1 MVSRTLVVPLD
12 GSPFAE
18 RAVPIAG
25 AIAGR
30 IGGRLLL
37 LTAPYKGTLGPREYL
52 AEIVERFP
60 NLPID
65 TTETDEYLPTN
76 AIAKVVEESNDR
88 IVCMTSHGRGRLR
101 WSMLGSTAEEVI
113 RHSTRPML
121 LVGRNCHDNF
131 MTPDARML
139 TCFDGTES
147 SERIA
152 PLALEWAGDLG
163 LPMDAAVVVNPRD
176 VESIEHP
183 ETLIDPMVEHFGGL
197 DRVRPHLLTSSYVAG
212 ALADCA
218 GDLPAALI
226 AMSCYGRTGLAR
238 AALGSVTMAV
248 LNLSTCPLL
257 VTHIVP

>member
-1 MVSRTLVVPLD
+1 MPLD

-18 RAVPIAG
+18 RAVPVAG
-25 AIAGR
+25 AIAER
-30 IGGRLLL
+30 VGGRLLVV
-37 LTAPYKGTLGPREYL
+37 TAPYKGTIGPREYL

-60 NLPID
+60 SLPID

-76 AIAKVVEESNDR
+76 AIAKVVEESDDR
-88 IVCMTSHGRGRLR
+88 IICMTSHGRGRLR
-101 WSMLGSTAEEVI
+101 WSILGSTAEEVI
-113 RHSTRPML
+113 RDSTRPML
-121 LVGRNCHDNF
+121 LVGRNCHDGF

-139 TCFDGTES
+139 TCVDGTES
-147 SERIA
+147 SETIA
-152 PLALEWAGDLG
+152 PVALEWAQGLG
-163 LPMDAAVVVNPRD
+163 LAMDAAVVVNPRD

-183 ETLIDPMVEHFGGL
+183 ETLIDPIVEHFGGP
-197 DRVRPHLLTSSYVAG
+197 DRVRARMLTSSYVAG

-248 LNLSTCPLL
+248 LNLAACPLL